1 MSLYADDCGT
11 KFRYL
16 PKMDKL
22 AALDAFVQSAETGSF
37 VAAGRKLGLSA
48 SAVGK
53 AVVRLEQRLDVR
65 LFHRN
70 TRNMTLTE
78 EGRLFL
84 ERCRRIFEEIEA
96 AEAELARSNRTPRGR
111 LRVSLPLVGMLLT
124 PVMADFMRT
133 WPEVQLDL
141 DFSDRLVDV
150 VEEGFDAVIRTGQP
164 SDSRLMS
171 RNVGRFKL
179 KIVASP
185 DYLARCGVPKAPDD
199 LAHHQCLHQRSPST
213 GKLRPW
219 PFARGERQGKI
230 VLPERMS
237 ATAVDPLI
245 ALAVEGLGI
254 ACLPPFAI
262 RDEIADGRLV
272 SILDEWVTETDQFN
286 VLWPASR
293 QMTPKLRAFVDFM
306 AEHLQPQ

>member
-1 MSLYADDCGT
+1 
-11 KFRYL
+11 
-16 PKMDKL
+16 MDKL
-22 AALDAFVQSAETGSF
+22 SAFEAFVQSAETGSF
-37 VAAGRKLGLSA
+37 VAAGRQLGLSA

-53 AVVRLEQRLDVR
+53 AVTRLEQRLGVR

-70 TRNMTLTE
+70 TRSMTLTE

-84 ERCRRIFEEIEA
+84 ERCRRIFAEVDT
-96 AEAELARSNRTPRGR
+96 AEAELAHANLTPRGR
-111 LRVSLPLVGMLLT
+111 LRISLPLVGMLLM
-124 PVMADFMRT
+124 PVLTSFMRA
-133 WPEVQLDL
+133 WPEVQIDL

-171 RNVGRFKL
+171 RNIGRFKL

-185 DYLARCGVPKAPDD
+185 AYLARYGVPACVDD
-199 LAHHQCLHQRSPST
+199 LMDHNCLHQRSPST
-213 GKLRPW
+213 GKIRSWPLTRP
-219 PFARGERQGKI
+219 EQGYKI

-237 ATAVDPLI
+237 ATAVDPLVH
-245 ALAVEGLGI
+245 LAVEGMGI

-262 RDEIADGRLV
+262 RKEIGAGSLV
-272 SILDEWVTETDQFN
+272 SIMENLVTQQDQFN

-293 QMTPKLRAFVDFM
+293 QMTPRLRAFVDFM
-306 AEHLQPQ
+306 AEHLNPQ

>member
-1 MSLYADDCGT
+1 
-11 KFRYL
+11 
-16 PKMDKL
+16 MDKL
-22 AALDAFVQSAETGSF
+22 VAYDAFMQAAETGSF
-37 VAAGRKLGLSA
+37 AAAGRKLGLSA

-65 LFHRN
+65 LFHRD

-78 EGRLFL
+78 EGRQFL
-84 ERCRRIFEEIEA
+84 ERCRRIFEEVEA
-96 AEAELARSNRTPRGR
+96 AEAELAQSNRQPKGR

-124 PVMADFMRT
+124 PVMAGFMRR
-133 WPEVQLDL
+133 WPEVQLQL
-141 DFSDRLVDV
+141 DFTDRLVDI

-171 RNVGRFKL
+171 RNVGRFPMM
-179 KIVASP
+179 IVASP
-185 DYLARCGVPKAPDD
+185 EYLVQYGTPGSPDD
-199 LAHHQCLHQRSPST
+199 LVAHHCLHQRSPNT

-219 PFARGERQGKI
+219 PFAQGEGTQRP

-237 ATAVDPLI
+237 ATVVDPLI
-245 ALAVEGLGI
+245 ELAVQGLGI

-262 RDEIADGRLV
+262 RRELAEGRLV
-272 SILDEWVTETDQFN
+272 SLLEPWVSESDQFN

-293 QMTPKLRAFVDFM
+293 KMTPKLRAFVDFM
-306 AEHLQPQ
+306 VEHLQLGNVAAG

>member
-1 MSLYADDCGT
+1 
-11 KFRYL
+11 
-16 PKMDKL
+16 MDKL
-22 AALDAFVQSAETGSF
+22 TAFDAFVQSAETGSF

-53 AVVRLEQRLDVR
+53 AVVRLEHRLDVR

-84 ERCRRIFEEIEA
+84 ERCRRIFDEVEA

-111 LRVSLPLVGMLLT
+111 LRISLPLVGMLLT
-124 PVMADFMRT
+124 PVMADFMRA

-141 DFSDRLVDV
+141 DFTDRLVDV
-150 VEEGFDAVIRTGQP
+150 VEEGFDAVIRTGPP

-171 RNVGRFKL
+171 RNVGRFRL

-185 DYLARCGVPKAPDD
+185 DYLARYGVPESPDK
-199 LAHHQCLHQRSPST
+199 LALHQCLHQRSPST

-219 PFARGERQGKI
+219 PFAHAESQEKI

-245 ALAVEGLGI
+245 ELAIRGLGV

-262 RDEIADGRLV
+262 RSEIADGRLV
-272 SILDEWVTETDQFN
+272 SILDEWVADTDQFN

-293 QMTPKLRAFVDFM
+293 QITPKLRAFIDFM
-306 AEHLQPQ
+306 AEHFQPQ

>member
-1 MSLYADDCGT
+1 
-11 KFRYL
+11 
-16 PKMDKL
+16 MDKL

-37 VAAGRKLGLSA
+37 VAAGRQLGLSA

-124 PVMADFMRT
+124 PVMAGFMRA

-141 DFSDRLVDV
+141 DFTDRLVDI
-150 VEEGFDAVIRTGQP
+150 VEDGFDAVIRTGPP

-171 RNVGRFKL
+171 RNLGRFKL
-179 KIVASP
+179 KIVAAP
-185 DYLARCGVPKAPDD
+185 DYLARHGVPETPDD
-199 LAHHQCLHQRSPST
+199 LAQHHCLHQRSPTT

-219 PFARGERQGKI
+219 PMVRTEGQRKI
-230 VLPERMS
+230 TLPERMS

-245 ALAVEGLGI
+245 ALATEGLGI

-262 RDEIADGRLV
+262 RDEIAEGHLV
-272 SILDEWVTETDQFN
+272 PLLEDWVTETDQFN
-286 VLWPASR
+286 ILWPASR
-293 QMTPKLRAFVDFM
+293 QITPRLRAFIDFM

>member
-1 MSLYADDCGT
+1 
-11 KFRYL
+11 
-16 PKMDKL
+16 MDKL
-22 AALDAFVQSAETGSF
+22 TAFDAFVQSAETGSF

-84 ERCRRIFEEIEA
+84 ERCRRIFEEVEA

-124 PVMADFMRT
+124 PVMAKFMRA

-171 RNVGRFKL
+171 RNVGRFRL

-185 DYLARCGVPKAPDD
+185 DYLARCGVPETPDD

-245 ALAVEGLGI
+245 ALAIEGMGI

-262 RDEIADGRLV
+262 RGEIADGRLV
-272 SILDEWVTETDQFN
+272 PILDEWVTETDQFN

-293 QMTPKLRAFVDFM
+293 QITSKLRAFVDFM

>member
-1 MSLYADDCGT
+1 MTTEYNSCNSQC
-11 KFRYL
+11 
-16 PKMDKL
+16 MDKL
-22 AALDAFVQSAETGSF
+22 TAFDAFLQSAETGSF

-84 ERCRRIFEEIEA
+84 ERCRRIFEEVEA
-96 AEAELARSNRTPRGR
+96 AEAELARSNRTPKGR

-124 PVMADFMRT
+124 PVMAKFMRA
-133 WPEVQLDL
+133 WPEVHLDL

-179 KIVASP
+179 RIVASSE
-185 DYLARCGVPKAPDD
+185 YLARCGVPETPDD

-219 PFARGERQGKI
+219 PFARWERQGKI
-230 VLPERMS
+230 ILPERMS

-245 ALAVEGLGI
+245 ELATQGMGI

-262 RDEIADGRLV
+262 RSEIADGRLV
-272 SILDEWVTETDQFN
+272 SILDEWVEETDQFN

-293 QMTPKLRAFVDFM
+293 QITPKLRAFVDFM
-306 AEHLQPQ
+306 VEHLQPQ

>member
-1 MSLYADDCGT
+1 
-11 KFRYL
+11 
-16 PKMDKL
+16 MDKL
-22 AALDAFVQSAETGSF
+22 SAFDAFVQSAETGSF

-48 SAVGK
+48 SAIGK
-53 AVVRLEQRLDVR
+53 AVVRLEHRLGAR

-84 ERCRRIFEEIEA
+84 ERCRRIFDEVEA
-96 AEAELARSNRTPRGR
+96 AEAELAHSSRTPRGR

-124 PVMADFMRT
+124 PVMANFMRA

-171 RNVGRFKL
+171 RNIGRFRL

-185 DYLARCGVPKAPDD
+185 DYLARYGRPANPDN
-199 LAHHQCLHQRSPST
+199 LVLHHCLLQRSPST
-213 GKLRPW
+213 GKIRPW
-219 PFARGERQGKI
+219 PFARAGGQERI
-230 VLPERMS
+230 SLPERMS
-237 ATAVDPLI
+237 ATAIDPLI
-245 ALAVEGLGI
+245 ELALQGLGI

-262 RDEIADGRLV
+262 RNEVAEGRLV
-272 SILDEWVTETDQFN
+272 SILDEWVTEADQFN
-286 VLWPASR
+286 IFWPASR
-293 QMTPKLRAFVDFM
+293 QITPRLRVFIDFM
-306 AEHLQPQ
+306 AEHLQPE

>member
-1 MSLYADDCGT
+1 ME
-11 KFRYL
+11 
-16 PKMDKL
+16 MDKL
-22 AALDAFVQSAETGSF
+22 VALDAFVQAAETGSF

-53 AVVRLEQRLDVR
+53 AVVRLEQRLNAH

-78 EGRLFL
+78 EGRMFL

-124 PVMADFMRT
+124 PVMADFMRA

-171 RNVGRFKL
+171 RNIGRFRL

-185 DYLARCGVPKAPDD
+185 DYLAKSGVPLTPDD
-199 LAHHQCLHQRSPST
+199 LSQHQCLHQRSPNT

-219 PFARGERQGKI
+219 PFARAARREKVI
-230 VLPERMS
+230 LPERMS

-245 ALAVEGLGI
+245 ELAIGGLGI

-262 RDEIADGRLV
+262 RREIADGRLV
-272 SILDEWVTETDQFN
+272 SILEEWVVDTDQFN

-293 QMTPKLRAFVDFM
+293 QITPKLRAFVDFM

>member
-1 MSLYADDCGT
+1 MTEEYNSFYI
-11 KFRYL
+11 

-22 AALDAFVQSAETGSF
+22 TAFHAFAQSAETGSF

-53 AVVRLEQRLDVR
+53 AVARLEQRLNAP
-65 LFHRN
+65 LLHRN
-70 TRNMTLTE
+70 TRNIALTE
-78 EGRLFL
+78 EGRRFL
-84 ERCRRIFEEIEA
+84 EHCHRIFNEIEA
-96 AEAELARSNRTPRGR
+96 AEAELAQSARTPRGR

-124 PVMADFMRT
+124 PVMAEFMRT

-171 RNVGRFKL
+171 RNIGKFRL

-185 DYLARCGVPKAPDD
+185 DYLAKHGVPETPDD
-199 LAHHQCLHQRSPST
+199 LVRHQCLHQRSPTT

-219 PFARGERQGKI
+219 PFSLTQRREKVI
-230 VLPERMS
+230 LPERMS
-237 ATAVDPLI
+237 ATAVGPLI
-245 ALAVEGLGI
+245 ELAIQGLGI

-262 RDEIADGRLV
+262 RSEIAKGHLV
-272 SILDEWVTETDQFN
+272 PILDEWVTETDQFN

-293 QMTPKLRAFVDFM
+293 QVTPKLRTFVDFM
-306 AEHLQPQ
+306 VGHLKP

>member
-1 MSLYADDCGT
+1 
-11 KFRYL
+11 
-16 PKMDKL
+16 MDKL
-22 AALDAFVQSAETGSF
+22 TAFDAFVQSAETGSF

-53 AVVRLEQRLDVR
+53 AVARLEHRLNTP

-70 TRNMTLTE
+70 TRNIALTE
-78 EGRLFL
+78 EGRRFL
-84 ERCRRIFEEIEA
+84 ERCRRIFDEVEA
-96 AEAELARSNRTPRGR
+96 AEAELAQSVRKPKGR

-124 PVMADFMRT
+124 PVMADFMRV

-141 DFSDRLVDV
+141 YFSDRLVDV

-171 RNVGRFKL
+171 RNVGRFRL

-185 DYLARCGVPKAPDD
+185 DYLARYGVPQTPAD
-199 LAHHQCLHQRSPST
+199 LAQHQCLHQRSPTT
-213 GKLRPW
+213 GKLRSW
-219 PFARGERQGKI
+219 PFALTQSREKV

-245 ALAVEGLGI
+245 ELAVQGLGI

-262 RDEIADGRLV
+262 RSEIADGRLV
-272 SILDEWVTETDQFN
+272 SVLDEWITETDQFN

-293 QMTPKLRAFVDFM
+293 QITPKLRAFVDFM
-306 AEHLQPQ
+306 AGHLQPESGR

>member
-1 MSLYADDCGT
+1 MT
-11 KFRYL
+11 KEL
-16 PKMDKL
+16 NSGNSQCMDKL
-22 AALDAFVQSAETGSF
+22 TAFDAFVQSAETGSF

-70 TRNMTLTE
+70 TRNMALTE

-84 ERCRRIFEEIEA
+84 ERCRRIFEEVEA
-96 AEAELARSNRTPRGR
+96 AEAELAQSNRTPKGR
-111 LRVSLPLVGMLLT
+111 LRVSLPLVGMLLA
-124 PVMADFMRT
+124 PVMAKFMRA

-141 DFSDRLVDV
+141 DFRDRLVDV

-171 RNVGRFKL
+171 RNLGRFKL

-185 DYLARCGVPKAPDD
+185 DYLARCGVPETPDD
-199 LAHHQCLHQRSPST
+199 LVQHQCLHQRSPTT
-213 GKLRPW
+213 GKIRPW
-219 PFARGERQGKI
+219 PFTRGERQGKI

-237 ATAVDPLI
+237 ATAVDPLVE
-245 ALAVEGLGI
+245 LAVEGLGV

-262 RDEIADGRLV
+262 RSELSDGRLV
-272 SILDEWVTETDQFN
+272 SILDEWVEETDQFN

-293 QMTPKLRAFVDFM
+293 QITPKLRAFVDFM
-306 AEHLQPQ
+306 AKHLQPQ

>member
-1 MSLYADDCGT
+1 
-11 KFRYL
+11 
-16 PKMDKL
+16 MDKL
-22 AALDAFVQSAETGSF
+22 TAFDAFVQSAETGSF

-53 AVVRLEQRLDVR
+53 AVVRLEQRLDAR

-84 ERCRRIFEEIEA
+84 ERCRRIFEEVEA

-124 PVMADFMRT
+124 PVMADFMRA

-141 DFSDRLVDV
+141 DFTDRLVDV
-150 VEEGFDAVIRTGQP
+150 VEEGFDAVVRTGQP

-171 RNVGRFKL
+171 RNVGRFRL

-185 DYLARCGVPKAPDD
+185 AYLARCGEPETPDD

-219 PFARGERQGKI
+219 PFARTERQGRI
-230 VLPERMS
+230 ILPERMS

-245 ALAVEGLGI
+245 ELAIEGMGI

-262 RDEIADGRLV
+262 RSEIADGRLV

-293 QMTPKLRAFVDFM
+293 QITPKLRAFVDFM

>member
-1 MSLYADDCGT
+1 
-11 KFRYL
+11 
-16 PKMDKL
+16 MDKL
-22 AALDAFVQSAETGSF
+22 TAFDAFVQSAETGSF

-84 ERCRRIFEEIEA
+84 ERCRRIFEEVEA

-124 PVMADFMRT
+124 PVMSDFMRA

-150 VEEGFDAVIRTGQP
+150 VEEGFDAVVRTGQP

-171 RNVGRFKL
+171 RNVGRFRL

-185 DYLARCGVPKAPDD
+185 DYLARCGVPDTPDD
-199 LAHHQCLHQRSPST
+199 LAHHQCLLQRSPST
-213 GKLRPW
+213 GKIRAW

-237 ATAVDPLI
+237 ASAVDPLI
-245 ALAVEGLGI
+245 ALAIEGMGI

-262 RDEIADGRLV
+262 RSEIADGRLV
-272 SILDEWVTETDQFN
+272 SILDAWVAETDQFN

-293 QMTPKLRAFVDFM
+293 QITPKLRAFVDFM